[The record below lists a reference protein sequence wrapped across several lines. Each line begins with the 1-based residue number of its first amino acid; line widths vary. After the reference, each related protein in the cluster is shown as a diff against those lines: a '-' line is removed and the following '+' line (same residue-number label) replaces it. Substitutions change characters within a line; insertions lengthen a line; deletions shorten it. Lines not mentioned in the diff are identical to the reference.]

1 MSILAELHNDHINL
15 NRLLDIL
22 RAKVAKLRAGTRPNF
37 RLMADAV
44 DYVSDYA
51 DRYHHPLEDQ
61 MYDFFKGRDS
71 RLDELMEECSAQHRK
86 LHASSHEL
94 SDAIDSILNDTL
106 MPMDQFIDRVENYIN
121 EQKGHLDF
129 EETQIFPAL
138 ERVAQADDWDELDR
152 QLPKNEDPLFGENR
166 SEQYLELYRELV
178 QDMKA

>member
-22 RAKVAKLRAGTRPNF
+22 RAKVAKLREGTRPNF

-51 DRYHHPLEDQ
+51 DRHHHPLEDQ
-61 MYDFFKGRDS
+61 MFAFFKGRDGQ
-71 RLDELMEECSAQHRK
+71 LDELMDECSAQHRK
-86 LHASSHEL
+86 LHASSHGL
-94 SDAIDSILNDTL
+94 CDAIDSILNDTL
-106 MPMDQFIDRVENYIN
+106 MPMDRFIDQLEHFID

-129 EETQIFPAL
+129 EEAQVFPAL
-138 ERVAQADDWDELDR
+138 ERAANEGDWDQLDQ